1 MGNANS
7 SGNDDPSA
15 KDNPSDK
22 EDASDR
28 DNRATSGERR
38 LRGGDLGGS
47 EKTRAVDHEDYEKQ
61 RNTDTELRLDEEED
75 SLYDDGLDVEEDDSP
90 LAGTRGPSSGIKP

>member
-1 MGNANS
+1 MGNANFS
-7 SGNDDPSA
+7 D
-15 KDNPSDK
+15 KDNSSDK
-22 EDASDR
+22 DDSSDK
-28 DNRATSGERR
+28 DSRATSGERR

-47 EKTRAVDHEDYEKQ
+47 EKKRAVDHEDYEKQ
-61 RNTDTELRLDEEED
+61 RNTDTELRLNEEED

>member
-1 MGNANS
+1 MGNT
-7 SGNDDPSA
+7 
-15 KDNPSDK
+15 NPSDTDNSADK
-22 EDASDR
+22 DDSSDN

-47 EKTRAVDHEDYEKQ
+47 EKKRAVDHEDYEKQ
-61 RNTDTELRLDEEED
+61 RNTDTELRLNEEDD
-75 SLYDDGLDVEEDDSP
+75 SLYDDGLDIEEDDSP